1 MMYQQL
7 FPIFLTIHVLG
18 ATIWVGG
25 HLILTLGYLPKA
37 LKEKNPEIIHQ
48 FEDKFEPI
56 GLTALVIQI
65 ISGLWLGHF
74 YIPLWQDWL
83 NYDDEI
89 TRNILVKLGLLL
101 VTLILSIDARFR
113 IIPNLNQDNFLD
125 LVLHILA
132 VTLLSVLFVI
142 FGITIRF
149 GGI

>member
-1 MMYQQL
+1 MIYQQL
-7 FPIFLTIHVLG
+7 LPIFLTIHVLG
-18 ATIWVGG
+18 ATVWTGE
-25 HLILTLGYLPKA
+25 HLILTLAYLPKA
-37 LKEKNPEIIHQ
+37 LKEKNIDIIHQ

-65 ISGLWLGHF
+65 ITGLWLGHF

-83 NYDDEI
+83 NYNEPI
-89 TRNILVKLGLLL
+89 TKNILIKLGLLL
-101 VTLILSIDARFR
+101 ISLILSIDARFR

-125 LVLHILA
+125 LIIHILA
-132 VTLLSVLFVI
+132 VTTLSILFVI

>member
-56 GLTALVIQI
+56 GLTALFIQI

>member
-7 FPIFLTIHVLG
+7 FPIFLTIHILG
-18 ATIWVGG
+18 ATIWVRG